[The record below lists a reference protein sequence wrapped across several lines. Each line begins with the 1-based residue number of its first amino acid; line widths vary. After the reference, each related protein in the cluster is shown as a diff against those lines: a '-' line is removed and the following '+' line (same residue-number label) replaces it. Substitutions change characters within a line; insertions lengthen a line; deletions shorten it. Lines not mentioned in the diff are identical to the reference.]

1 MEDVFCFPINEY
13 SVNSAES
20 LRHLPAFDS
29 CYQTYLGSLLKQLFG
44 GDSRSGIFAI
54 HKILAGMLSENESEN
69 MVCLCMKGKLF
80 VLNLPYV
87 ALSQK
92 FVEYF

>member
-1 MEDVFCFPINEY
+1 
-13 SVNSAES
+13 
-20 LRHLPAFDS
+20 
-29 CYQTYLGSLLKQLFG
+29 
-44 GDSRSGIFAI
+44 
-54 HKILAGMLSENESEN
+54 MLSENESEN